1 MFMNLLERVLT
12 LLGANLNTV
21 IEKADDPEKVLR
33 QLQLD
38 LHNQLMQVKTQVA
51 TAIAEGHKLQ
61 RRSKEKMMEAD
72 VFLKKAEQAVRQ
84 SNDEAARAALG
95 RYNDILRLAKR
106 YQQLQKDQEQLVV
119 TMRGALRQLEAKI
132 AEVETTIELLE
143 TRKRNALLQ
152 QRVYDALNK
161 VGSPKDK
168 ERTLRAQDA
177 ILEAEARARA
187 LAELHQRGLDTDLDQ
202 MSEEQVIERQMSEL
216 RTKHQPMSKKQG
228 EVPLL
233 HEGRSQPEPLIPPPP
248 QSAGP
253 VRKHVERKPDMT
265 RAGQEGASSLPSAS
279 EELSLA
285 ELKKLLE

>member
-1 MFMNLLERVLT
+1 MNLLERVLT

-72 VFLKKAEQAVRQ
+72 VWLKKAEQAVRQ
-84 SNDEAARAALG
+84 SNDESARAALG

-119 TMRGALRQLEAKI
+119 TMRGVLRQLEAKI
-132 AEVETTIELLE
+132 AEVETTTELLE
-143 TRKRNALLQ
+143 TRKRNALVQ

-177 ILEAEARARA
+177 VLEAEARARA
-187 LAELHQRGLDTDLDQ
+187 LAELHQRGLDADLEQ

-233 HEGRSQPEPLIPPPP
+233 YEGRSQPEPLIPSPP

-253 VRKHVERKPDMT
+253 VRKHVERKPDIA
-265 RAGQEGASSLPSAS
+265 REGQEGTSSLPSVC
-279 EELSLA
+279 EELSLVD
-285 ELKKLLE
+285 LKKLLE

>member
-1 MFMNLLERVLT
+1 MNLLERVLT

-21 IEKADDPEKVLR
+21 MEKADDPEKVLR

-38 LHNQLMQVKTQVA
+38 LRNQLMQVKTQVA

-61 RRSKEKMMEAD
+61 RRSKEKLMEAD
-72 VFLKKAEQAVRQ
+72 VWLKKAEQAVRQ
-84 SNDEAARAALG
+84 NNDESARAALG

-132 AEVETTIELLE
+132 AEVETTVELLE
-143 TRKRNALLQ
+143 TRRRNALVQ

-161 VGSPKDK
+161 IGSPKDK

-202 MSEEQVIERQMSEL
+202 LSEEQVIERQMSEL
-216 RTKHQPMSKKQG
+216 RTKHQPMGENKD

-233 HEGRSQPEPLIPPPP
+233 HEGRSQPEPLIPPLP

-253 VRKHVERKPDMT
+253 VRKQVERKPGGA
-265 RAGQEGASSLPSAS
+265 RAGQEGTSSLPSAR

>member
-1 MFMNLLERVLT
+1 MNLLERVLT

-61 RRSKEKMMEAD
+61 RRSKEKIMEAD
-72 VFLKKAEQAVRQ
+72 IWLKKAEQAVQQ
-84 SNDEAARAALG
+84 SNDESARAALG

-106 YQQLQKDQEQLVV
+106 YQQLQKEQEQLVV
-119 TMRGALRQLEAKI
+119 TMRSVLRQLEAKI

-143 TRKRNALLQ
+143 TRKRNALVQ

-177 ILEAEARARA
+177 VLEAEARARA
-187 LAELHQRGLDTDLDQ
+187 LAELHQRGLDIDLDQ

-216 RTKHQPMSKKQG
+216 RAKHQPMSKKQG

-233 HEGRSQPEPLIPPPP
+233 HEGRSQPESLIPPLP

-253 VRKHVERKPDMT
+253 VRKHVERKPGIA
-265 RAGQEGASSLPSAS
+265 RVGQEGTSSLPSAR

-285 ELKKLLE
+285 DLKKLLE

>member
-1 MFMNLLERVLT
+1 
-12 LLGANLNTV
+12 
-21 IEKADDPEKVLR
+21 
-33 QLQLD
+33 
-38 LHNQLMQVKTQVA
+38 VKTQVA

-61 RRSKEKMMEAD
+61 RRSKEKLMEAD
-72 VFLKKAEQAVRQ
+72 IWLKKAEQAVRQ
-84 SNDEAARAALG
+84 NNDESARAALG

-132 AEVETTIELLE
+132 AEVETTVELLE
-143 TRKRNALLQ
+143 TRRRNALVQ

-161 VGSPKDK
+161 IGSPKDK

-202 MSEEQVIERQMSEL
+202 LSEEQVIERQMSEL
-216 RTKHQPMSKKQG
+216 RTKHQPMGENKD

-233 HEGRSQPEPLIPPPP
+233 HEGRSQPEPLIPPLP

-253 VRKHVERKPDMT
+253 VRKQVERKAGGA
-265 RAGQEGASSLPSAS
+265 RAGQEGTSSLPSAR